1 MLRTK
6 SFKNIVG
13 AKPMRK
19 RLWSV
24 LVIIISII
32 ILGSVSY
39 AAGPGTT
46 GANFLKI
53 GVGARAAAMGEAF
66 TAVTDDSTSLYWN
79 PAGLTRLEGRELSA
93 MYNAWFEGIGQG
105 YVSMGFP
112 LLGGTLALG
121 ANYVNMGDLEGRDES
136 GNPTGTF
143 KASDLDISVGFAGRL
158 GKFLL
163 GLSGGMLR
171 STIATDTK
179 TAFLATLGTLVEINE
194 SFSVGVVAQN
204 LGTKLGTDSLPL
216 ILKVGLALELR
227 SISMAIDI
235 GKSQDTDLY
244 YCLGVE
250 SWIGSMLAL
259 RAGYKIGKDVG
270 PGWTAGLGFKTSRF
284 GLDYAYV
291 PYGELGGTH
300 RISLGIGF

>member
-1 MLRTK
+1 MLWTK
-6 SFKNIVG
+6 GFKNIVG

-93 MYNAWFEGIGQG
+93 IYNAWFEGIGQG

-121 ANYVNMGDLEGRDES
+121 VNYVNMGDLEGRDES

-171 STIATDTK
+171 STVAADTK

-204 LGTKLGTDSLPL
+204 LGTKLGADSLPL

-244 YCLGVE
+244 YCLGLE

-270 PGWTAGLGFKTSRF
+270 PGWTAGLGFKASRF

-291 PYGELGGTH
+291 PYGELGNTH